1 MMNVDG
7 NGTQHTDQ
15 PVQPTQQALDDLH
28 ALSVQL
34 NRQAF
39 ARPPIEGWLNSFLTM
54 LCERFRAVRGI
65 QAMQV
70 IGNVAVR
77 MGSAGTLPADAY
89 DQYPLDEATPI
100 VAAMR
105 TRQMAHAPGAHV
117 YPITVGEDNVGVL
130 IAYGASDEALALID
144 HLIAALALQLAP
156 AIIQNLKTPGSQT
169 GRLTHQINM
178 MRSLAEATKTVSS
191 ALESTEVL
199 NRAARSVVETLR
211 VEHVGIVVFD
221 LVKRAGTVVAEYPDS
236 GLIGVQVPMYEPL
249 YEQMQTSRA
258 PFVVPNVD
266 DSEHLGPI
274 KEGLQAI
281 GVKSV
286 ALIPLFVQDE
296 LIGTVGLDV
305 YYEYREFTPEE
316 IEGAMAIT
324 TQLAIS
330 VRNAQLYGEI
340 KRQAHTLEGIANL
353 SRRVMST
360 FDRDLIFQIVKEET
374 HRVIEADLVSVAL
387 RQPDQ
392 GDSSPLQLVILGDG
406 EPTHGEFELGE
417 TALRFVLSNNEPLV
431 LDDIAGSEYPDYKL
445 LAQSGVHAAMIVPLL
460 VGGRAVGTYCVLHHQ
475 PAFYTSG
482 DLAVLEQIGN
492 QLVIALENAR
502 LYQQTAQRA
511 ETERLMNRLSGTMQ
525 ERGSLQRMLLATV
538 QEMAEALGAKRARI
552 RLQTPPAQTANAA
565 RLVSLTKLADK
576 LAEKQTDKQTDK
588 QADKQPDKREG

>member
-305 YYEYREFTPEE
+305 YYEYREFT
-316 IEGAMAIT
+316 
-324 TQLAIS
+324 
-330 VRNAQLYGEI
+330 
-340 KRQAHTLEGIANL
+340 H
-353 SRRVMST
+353 
-360 FDRDLIFQIVKEET
+360 
-374 HRVIEADLVSVAL
+374 
-387 RQPDQ
+387 
-392 GDSSPLQLVILGDG
+392 
-406 EPTHGEFELGE
+406 
-417 TALRFVLSNNEPLV
+417 
-431 LDDIAGSEYPDYKL
+431 
-445 LAQSGVHAAMIVPLL
+445 
-460 VGGRAVGTYCVLHHQ
+460 
-475 PAFYTSG
+475 
-482 DLAVLEQIGN
+482 
-492 QLVIALENAR
+492 
-502 LYQQTAQRA
+502 
-511 ETERLMNRLSGTMQ
+511 
-525 ERGSLQRMLLATV
+525 
-538 QEMAEALGAKRARI
+538 
-552 RLQTPPAQTANAA
+552 
-565 RLVSLTKLADK
+565 
-576 LAEKQTDKQTDK
+576 
-588 QADKQPDKREG
+588 

>member
-7 NGTQHTDQ
+7 NGSQHTDQ

-65 QAMQV
+65 QVMQV

-77 MGSAGTLPADAY
+77 MGSAGALPATAY
-89 DQYPLDEATPI
+89 DQYPLDEGTPI

-105 TRQMAHAPGAHV
+105 TRQMATAPGAHV

-130 IAYGASDEALALID
+130 IAYGASDEALAPID

-249 YEQMQTSRA
+249 YERMQTSRT

-353 SRRVMST
+353 SRRVTST
-360 FDRDLIFQIVKEET
+360 FDRNLIFQIVKEET

-406 EPTHGEFELGE
+406 EPSLGKPLC
-417 TALRFVLSNNEPLV
+417 ALF
-431 LDDIAGSEYPDYKL
+431 
-445 LAQSGVHAAMIVPLL
+445 
-460 VGGRAVGTYCVLHHQ
+460 
-475 PAFYTSG
+475 
-482 DLAVLEQIGN
+482 
-492 QLVIALENAR
+492 
-502 LYQQTAQRA
+502 
-511 ETERLMNRLSGTMQ
+511 
-525 ERGSLQRMLLATV
+525 
-538 QEMAEALGAKRARI
+538 
-552 RLQTPPAQTANAA
+552 
-565 RLVSLTKLADK
+565 
-576 LAEKQTDKQTDK
+576 
-588 QADKQPDKREG
+588 